1 MVETSGPAMSLQML
15 AAGRVDYAQVNL
27 AVGMGYI
34 AALGHQVRFS
44 LY

>member
-1 MVETSGPAMSLQML
+1 ML